1 MTEARAEAL
10 PLQFENLLG
19 LATLP
24 WFGVRDGRL
33 VVTDESIGPA
43 IDMHTHVALAYVRP
57 MSVDMTATS
66 EVQHYLPSCCALDLE
81 PYANRNFRKQDLS
94 NMMRDLTL
102 MSVTGRGMRA
112 THTSA
117 NLMAEM
123 SDLGIAHSVL
133 LPVELPF
140 ISDNAGVALAEG
152 ARSSDRII
160 PFGSVHPIVPKV
172 GDKLDD
178 QVRRG
183 ARGIKMHPNIQ
194 SFRPDARSAVKVY
207 KLAGEQRVPVILH
220 CGPVGIEPA
229 LGRYLTQVRHY
240 EKPIAECP
248 DTTFILAHAG
258 ALQLE
263 EAITLQRRYKNVILE
278 TACQGV
284 AGTKRLIELGDPD
297 RIVHGSDWPF
307 YHQGMALARTL
318 IATEGFPE
326 IREKILFRNA
336 QRLLGIA

>member
-1 MTEARAEAL
+1 MTAAL
-10 PLQFENLLG
+10 PLQFDGLLA
-19 LATLP
+19 LARLP

-33 VVTDESIGPA
+33 VVTDTSLGPA

-57 MSVDMTATS
+57 MSVDMTATPD
-66 EVQHYLPSCCALDLE
+66 VQHYLPACCAIDLE
-81 PYANRNFRKQDLS
+81 PYANRNFRSEDLS
-94 NMMRDLTL
+94 RMKKDLTL

-117 NLMAEM
+117 NLVREM
-123 SDLGIAHSVL
+123 DDLRLAHSVV

-140 ISDNAGVALAEG
+140 ISDNAGVALREAE
-152 ARSSDRII
+152 RSKDRIL

-194 SFRPDARSAVKVY
+194 SFRPDAKSAVKVY

-258 ALQLE
+258 ALQLD
-263 EAITLQRRYKNVILE
+263 EALALQRRYKNVILE

-284 AGTKRLIELGDPD
+284 AGMKRLVERGDPD

-336 QRLLGIA
+336 QRLLGIS